1 MPYGGGS
8 GGGAGADFGDRVH
21 KAIEKILKNKA
32 KITDYKDDELK
43 AIKNA
48 DASLKNLK
56 KTYPGFTFK
65 KSEQHVKV
73 AMSDMTNYT
82 KKDG

>member
-1 MPYGGGS
+1 M
-8 GGGAGADFGDRVH
+8 
-21 KAIEKILKNKA
+21 
-32 KITDYKDDELK
+32 
-43 AIKNA
+43 
-48 DASLKNLK
+48 KNLK

-82 KKDG
+82 KKDGFYFSGVIDAIFEHDDGIILVDWKTNRNKNYETNYKRQLAVYKKMFS